1 MLNASELKILVD
13 AVQSSEFITEMKS
26 KELIQKQ
33 EKLTI
38 LYRLVWVRTLLKDRL
53 VIRMVLQSIWKNTG
67 LQERYMQQT

>member
-1 MLNASELKILVD
+1 MSKEAEAAKSAGVYYDEHMLNASELKILVD

-53 VIRMVLQSIWKNTG
+53 VI
-67 LQERYMQQT
+67 

>member
-1 MLNASELKILVD
+1 MGE
-13 AVQSSEFITEMKS
+13 AVQSSEFISEMKS